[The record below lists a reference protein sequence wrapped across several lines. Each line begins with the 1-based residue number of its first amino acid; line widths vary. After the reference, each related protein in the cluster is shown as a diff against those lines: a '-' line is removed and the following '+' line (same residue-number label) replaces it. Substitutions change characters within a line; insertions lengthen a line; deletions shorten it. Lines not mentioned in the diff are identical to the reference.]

1 MINDKETNY
10 LYKEGYVFLSWFF
23 CLKKL
28 LINFHEIISSSWLY
42 FGSFLAADL
51 EAEIFLWF
59 LLTLK
64 NISST
69 ILAVLFMAHWI
80 LHAIISH

>member
-28 LINFHEIISSSWLY
+28 LINFHEIISSS
-42 FGSFLAADL
+42 
-51 EAEIFLWF
+51 
-59 LLTLK
+59 
-64 NISST
+64 
-69 ILAVLFMAHWI
+69 
-80 LHAIISH
+80 